1 MEWVQGGRE
10 AEGTGGRGGQ
20 GTGNEQADRLAV
32 EATITSGLRLAR
44 SGGEELETL

>member
-1 MEWVQGGRE
+1 MSAEGRE
-10 AEGTGGRGGQ
+10 AEGTGEGGGGQ

-44 SGGEELETL
+44 SGVEELETL